1 MTENEI
7 FTKIT
12 TIIEDHFD
20 VSADKVTEQTNFK
33 TDLDADS
40 IDLVEFVLELEDAF
54 GAEISDED
62 AEQIVTVKD
71 AVDYIA
77 SHQGYNYVMPA
88 VTKLVFFAIMDN
100 ALIK

>member
-1 MTENEI
+1 MISITENEI

-77 SHQGYNYVMPA
+77 SHQG
-88 VTKLVFFAIMDN
+88 
-100 ALIK
+100 

>member
-62 AEQIVTVKD
+62 AEQIVTGKD

-77 SHQGYNYVMPA
+77 SHQG
-88 VTKLVFFAIMDN
+88 
-100 ALIK
+100 